1 MKKKNM
7 WLCAAIIWCIAIF
20 AATASPSSTGGNTQA
35 ILQALLGLTD
45 EKASLFNFLFRKG
58 VHLGAFGLL
67 AFLIFNSFE
76 HYRYVLSWTLTTM
89 YAASDEIHQAF
100 VPSRTASIMDVG
112 LDSLGALLVL
122 CTIWIV
128 HKKGGKKYEKTVA
141 DRI

>member
-7 WLCAAIIWCIAIF
+7 WLCASIIWCIAIF

-45 EKASLFNFLFRKG
+45 EQASLFNFLFRKG

-67 AFLIFNSFE
+67 ALLFFYSFE
-76 HYRYVLSWTLTTM
+76 QYRYVLSWTLTTM

-128 HKKGGKKYEKTVA
+128 HKKGGKKYEKT
-141 DRI
+141 